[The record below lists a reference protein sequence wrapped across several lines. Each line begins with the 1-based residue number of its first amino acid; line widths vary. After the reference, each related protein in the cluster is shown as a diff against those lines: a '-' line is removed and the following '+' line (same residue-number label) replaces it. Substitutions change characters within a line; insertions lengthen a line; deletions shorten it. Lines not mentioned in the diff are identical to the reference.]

1 MRQLSNSAIV
11 LMIMLSG
18 SLLFASDADP
28 LPKTLAYN
36 LDMSIDYETEKL
48 FAHCEITFSN
58 NSDRSIGYIP
68 LLIYRLLTVSS
79 ITDKDNNELPFTQ
92 KIVSVSGWEKLQVNF
107 IEIPLQNKL
116 QPNEQLTIKM
126 AYSGY
131 LLGYTETGWRYVKDH
146 IGKDF
151 TIIRTDGFGYPIAG
165 YPDDAEIMA
174 VVRERYEYR
183 ARITVPE
190 NVLVAN
196 GGELVDTIS
205 KDNKTTWI
213 YKSRKPSWR
222 MDFAVSGYRLLTEND
237 NKVFYFPQDSLGARN
252 IMDALKNSLNLY
264 TNWFG
269 PLDNFPGYSI
279 IEVPEGY
286 GSQQDIT
293 CSMLTADNFK
303 SADQM
308 EGLYHEI
315 SHLWNVKSLDKK
327 PCRVESEGYAQFTQF
342 LALEKLENRENAVA
356 DAAQRYI
363 DRLRKTFNEKQ
374 ELQTIPVKDYGIRD
388 MTEYSYT
395 LGMVMFAVLYNKVG
409 ERDYNK
415 MIGSF
420 YTKYFVVG
428 ATLNDFTR
436 HCKNTVSV
444 DLDRFFDEWIYT
456 TKAISRIAAGKTY
469 TDLLELYS
477 DRN

>member
-1 MRQLSNSAIV
+1 MTI
-11 LMIMLSG
+11 LSG
-18 SLLFASDADP
+18 SLLSAPAADP

-36 LDMSIDYETEKL
+36 LDMNIDFETEKL
-48 FAHCEITFSN
+48 LAECKITFSN
-58 NSDRSIGYIP
+58 NSDRSIGHIP
-68 LLIYRLLTVSS
+68 LLLYRLLSVKSVTAE
-79 ITDKDNNELPFTQ
+79 DNMPIPFTQ
-92 KIVSVSGWEKLQVNF
+92 KIVSVSGREKLQVNF
-107 IEIPLQNKL
+107 IEIQLQTKL
-116 QPNEQLTIKM
+116 QPHEQKTINM
-126 AYSGY
+126 EYDGY
-131 LLGYTETGWRYVKDH
+131 LLGYTETGWLYVRDH

-165 YPDDAEIMA
+165 YPDSEEMWAIVKESYD
-174 VVRERYEYR
+174 YR
-183 ARITVPE
+183 AQITVPE
-190 NVLVAN
+190 DVLVAN
-196 GGELVDTIS
+196 GGELDDKIP

-222 MDFAVSGYRLLTEND
+222 MDFAVSGYRLLTGND
-237 NKVFYFPQDSLGARN
+237 NKVFYFPQDSLGARS
-252 IMDALKNSLNLY
+252 IMTALKNSLNLY

-303 SADQM
+303 SADKM

-315 SHLWNVKSLDKK
+315 SHLWNVKSLDKQ

-356 DAAQRYI
+356 EAAQRYI
-363 DRLRKTFNEKQ
+363 DRLRKNFNEKK
-374 ELQTIPVKDYGIRD
+374 ELQTIPIKDYGVRD

-409 ERDYNK
+409 EKDYNK

-420 YTKYFVVG
+420 YKKYHAAG
-428 ATLNDFTR
+428 ATLDDFTR
-436 HCKNTVSV
+436 HFSSAASV
-444 DLDRFFDEWIYT
+444 NLDRFFDEWIYT
-456 TKAISRIAAGKTY
+456 TKAISHIMDGKTY
-469 TDLLELYS
+469 TDLLELYT
-477 DRN
+477 NNN